1 MNTHELIRLT
11 DDLTEVVARSPHNR
25 RRFNHIHYII
35 NTIAGGVA
43 RRGRFHASH
52 DAIRAWLARNAKDA
66 ADGVSPADDT
76 SGASGAPAASGISA
90 TSGGSGASG
99 TASAVDVSGSPPTR
113 SVHLTEHPG
122 HASDIAASILDNP
135 ESERQLIVSIGGDGT
150 HREVLSAVA
159 ERVDVKVGANGR
171 NVCVFRMPMGT
182 GNDGADAVDAADAC
196 RQLHFGV
203 PVNNTG
209 IVRVTPTGMRPM
221 FAFNVTSIG
230 IDAYVT
236 DTSNKLKAAFPGDM
250 YKVIADA
257 ATLFYEPVFGVGEVG
272 LTLTDDDGVESRYQD
287 RYILVAVGPT
297 GHRHYGN
304 GKRILPSD
312 ANLCAIRTVG
322 LLKKIAMKKHV
333 YEGSHVGLPG
343 TLSACVTKVV
353 VEYQRRVPLQ
363 LDGEGVWLEPQNFPL
378 TFERVDSAI
387 TVLHAG
393 GA

>member
-11 DDLTEVVARSPHNR
+11 DDLTEVVACSPQNR
-25 RRFNHIHYII
+25 HRFSHIHYII

-43 RRGRFHASH
+43 RRGRFHASR
-52 DAIRAWLARNAKDA
+52 DAIRAWLARNVGGRAA
-66 ADGVSPADDT
+66 ADAPRAGDT
-76 SGASGAPAASGISA
+76 SGAFA
-90 TSGGSGASG
+90 TLG
-99 TASAVDVSGSPPTR
+99 TASTPDVSGSPPTR
-113 SVHLTEHPG
+113 SVHLTERPG
-122 HASDIAASILDNP
+122 HASEIAAAILDNP
-135 ESERQLIVSIGGDGT
+135 ESERQLLMSIGGDGT

-159 ERVDVKVGANGR
+159 ERVDVTVGANGR

-272 LTLTDDDGVESRYQD
+272 LTLTDEDGGESRYQD

-297 GHRHYGN
+297 GNRHYGN

-312 ANLCAIRTVG
+312 NNLCAIRTVG
-322 LLKKIAMKKHV
+322 LRKKIAMKKHV
-333 YEGSHVGLPG
+333 YEGTHVGLPG

-353 VEYQRRVPLQ
+353 VDYGRRVPLQ
-363 LDGEGVWLEPQNFPL
+363 LDGEGVWLDPQNFPV
-378 TFERVDSAI
+378 TFERLDSAI
-387 TVLHAG
+387 TVLRAG
-393 GA
+393 GG